1 MGGISFVDLSMEV
14 SKQFAE
20 VYDLIVGAR
29 ERVFRTVNKELIE
42 LYWKVGEYISVRVE
56 DELWG
61 KGVVENLASFL
72 KEKEPDLRGFS
83 ARNLWRMKQFFE
95 TYRDFPKLSPLA
107 TQLSWTNNLII
118 LSRTKSPEEREFY
131 LRLSVKENYSKRELG
146 RQISAFTFERSI
158 KGSKLSPLETETT
171 DSLNSNFKDSYILD
185 FLNLPEKHSE
195 KELQKAIVLNLKA
208 FILEL
213 GKDFTFMGEEFRV
226 QVGKHDYFIDLVFY
240 HRDLRCLVAFELK
253 IDEFK
258 PEYIGKMNFYL
269 EALDRDVRKDHE
281 NPSVGIILCK
291 EKDQEVV
298 EYALSRSLSPT
309 MISEYQT
316 KLIAKS
322 TLQSKLHELFEHS
335 ELRREE

>member
-1 MGGISFVDLSMEV
+1 M
-14 SKQFAE
+14 
-20 VYDLIVGAR
+20 IVGAR

-42 LYWKVGEYISVRVE
+42 LYWKVGEYISLRVVE
-56 DELWG
+56 ESWG
-61 KGVVENLASFL
+61 KGVVASLASFL

-95 TYRDFPKLSPLA
+95 TYRDFPKLSPLLTEIPWSA
-107 TQLSWTNNLII
+107 HLHLLSK
-118 LSRTKSPEEREFY
+118 TKSTEEKEFY
-131 LRLSVKENYSKRELG
+131 LHLARREKYSVRQLE
-146 RQISAFTFERSI
+146 RQIDSALFERVIISET
-158 KGSKLSPLETETT
+158 KLPTALTELRPE
-171 DSLNSNFKDSYILD
+171 LNKIYRDTYALD
-185 FLNLPEKHSE
+185 FLNLPDSHSE
-195 KELQKAIVLNLKA
+195 ADLQKSILKNLRKFIVEIGN
-208 FILEL
+208 
-213 GKDFTFMGEEFRV
+213 DFTFMGEEFRV

-240 HRDLRCLVAFELK
+240 HRELRCLVAFELK

-269 EALDRDVRKDHE
+269 EALDRDVRKEHE